1 MTDKEKQAAKLPELV
16 LPAGD
21 LEKLHTAI
29 NFGADAVYAGGRNYS
44 LRAYAGNLGR
54 DDLQAGV
61 NWAHQKGK
69 RVYITVNIFAHNQD
83 LRDMPSYLEELEQIG
98 VDGLIISDP
107 GVIRMAHRY
116 APDIPIT
123 ISTQANV
130 TNYESAAFYHELAAK
145 RIVAARELSLEEIR
159 AIKER
164 VGIEIE
170 VFVHGAMCMS
180 YSGRCL
186 LSSFMT
192 GRSANQG
199 ACAHPCRYQYAL
211 VEEKRPG
218 EYFPFH
224 EDERG
229 SYILNSRDLCLLEQI
244 PRLAEAG
251 VDAFKIEGRMKS
263 PLYLAT
269 VARVYREAL
278 DAYGE
283 GTFADTRKIDKWL
296 SQLTAVA
303 TRPFTTGFLDGH
315 DPSIQDP
322 ANQKNQNRA
331 EFCGVVIS
339 YDDERGWLEVEQRAN
354 FGPGDPLW
362 LLTPHSGS
370 IPVPLEHL
378 YNSDYEEI
386 DRARHARQRVFIPML
401 QPVAPGSILYRL
413 KGN

>member
-1 MTDKEKQAAKLPELV
+1 M
-16 LPAGD
+16 
-21 LEKLHTAI
+21 
-29 NFGADAVYAGGRNYS
+29 
-44 LRAYAGNLGR
+44 GR

-69 RVYITVNIFAHNQD
+69 RVYITVNIFAQNQD

-130 TNYESAAFYHELAAK
+130 TNYESAAFYHELGAK

-229 SYILNSRDLCLLEQI
+229 SYILNSRDLC
-244 PRLAEAG
+244 
-251 VDAFKIEGRMKS
+251 
-263 PLYLAT
+263 
-269 VARVYREAL
+269 
-278 DAYGE
+278 
-283 GTFADTRKIDKWL
+283 
-296 SQLTAVA
+296 
-303 TRPFTTGFLDGH
+303 
-315 DPSIQDP
+315 
-322 ANQKNQNRA
+322 
-331 EFCGVVIS
+331 
-339 YDDERGWLEVEQRAN
+339 
-354 FGPGDPLW
+354 
-362 LLTPHSGS
+362 
-370 IPVPLEHL
+370 
-378 YNSDYEEI
+378 
-386 DRARHARQRVFIPML
+386 
-401 QPVAPGSILYRL
+401 
-413 KGN
+413 

>member
-1 MTDKEKQAAKLPELV
+1 LTDKEKQAAKLPELV

-130 TNYESAAFYHELAAK
+130 TNYESAAFYHELGAK

-315 DPSIQDP
+315 DPSTPISRL
-322 ANQKNQNRA
+322 AN
-331 EFCGVVIS
+331 VIPPS
-339 YDDERGWLEVEQRAN
+339 FLS
-354 FGPGDPLW
+354 F
-362 LLTPHSGS
+362 
-370 IPVPLEHL
+370 L
-378 YNSDYEEI
+378 YS
-386 DRARHARQRVFIPML
+386 R
-401 QPVAPGSILYRL
+401 
-413 KGN
+413 